1 MSKEQGKLTKLDIAF
16 WCILFSLAIGFDG
29 FIVYDELTCPK
40 QNSYYSLED
49 SIESTID
56 NVVHIRNKSGGWQ
69 GSGVLL
75 KPNLIL
81 TARHVAEDG
90 EDFDI
95 TLNDGTVYKANRA
108 ITSKM
113 YDLGFIKLD
122 VDVNLPVCTTT
133 IGTIK
138 DCRLGQTVYAIGSP
152 FGDINQNSVTAGI
165 VSSLARKLEDFGCP
179 QSWGWGILWQSDI
192 ATYGGNS
199 GCPVYNR
206 AGQLI
211 GIVVGGLSD
220 YECITY
226 CIPSELVTGDCQA
239 IELMFLMD
247 RYQKEQEPEYTDFR
261 TYVLKWFER

>member
-16 WCILFSLAIGFDG
+16 WCVIFSLMIGFAG
-29 FIVYDELTCPK
+29 FMAYDELTCPE
-40 QNSYYSLED
+40 QNSCYSLED

-90 EDFDI
+90 EDFDV
-95 TLNDGTVYKANRA
+95 TLNDGIVYKANRA

-122 VDVNLPVCTTT
+122 VDVNLPVCTTK

-152 FGDINQNSVTAGI
+152 FGDVNQNSVTAGI
-165 VSSLARKLEDFGCP
+165 VSSLARKLEDFGWEKSFGWSV
-179 QSWGWGILWQSDI
+179 SWQTDTAGHP
-192 ATYGGNS
+192 GNS
-199 GCPVYNR
+199 GCPVYTLD
-206 AGQLI
+206 GK
-211 GIVVGGLSD
+211 VVGILVGGYSNAL
-220 YECITY
+220 IY
-226 CIPSELVTGDCQA
+226 CIPPELVTEDYQV

-247 RYQKEQEPEYTDFR
+247 QYQKEQEPEHTDFR
-261 TYVLKWFER
+261 AYVLKWFER